1 MPATESHTHG
11 TGTATGK
18 DAEGRGIRRTITG
31 TVTSNAMQKT
41 VVVSVIR
48 RVRDRRFHKFV
59 TRRVHYKAH
68 DERNESNVGDVV
80 EIIESRPYSKTKKWR
95 VFRTITKAD
104 QTEVKEVLP

>member
-1 MPATESHTHG
+1 MSATTTENPN
-11 TGTATGK
+11 
-18 DAEGRGIRRTITG
+18 DGRGSRRTITG

-41 VVVSVIR
+41 IVVSVIR

-68 DERNESNVGDVV
+68 DEHNASNVGDVV

>member
-1 MPATESHTHG
+1 MSAETTAAQDAHG
-11 TGTATGK
+11 
-18 DAEGRGIRRTITG
+18 GRGSRRTITG

-41 VVVSVIR
+41 IVVSVIR

-59 TRRVHYKAH
+59 TRKVHYKAH
-68 DERNESNVGDVV
+68 DEHNASNVGDVV